1 MRKPKRK
8 GKTKFK
14 EANFKVKKKH
24 FVQKVWAPLIINN
37 HLYSHVSFLSFLHS
51 PCSWK
56 HFFDNIVL
64 LKYQIKAKKEKQTIK
79 VVISSFLEDKTMI
92 RFFCK
97 QYHAEIWSEILIS
110 IVLSYMETFWY
121 STAGKDR

>member
-1 MRKPKRK
+1 MRKPKQK

-14 EANFKVKKKH
+14 EANFKVKKKN
-24 FVQKVWAPLIINN
+24 FVQKVWAPL
-37 HLYSHVSFLSFLHS
+37 LHS